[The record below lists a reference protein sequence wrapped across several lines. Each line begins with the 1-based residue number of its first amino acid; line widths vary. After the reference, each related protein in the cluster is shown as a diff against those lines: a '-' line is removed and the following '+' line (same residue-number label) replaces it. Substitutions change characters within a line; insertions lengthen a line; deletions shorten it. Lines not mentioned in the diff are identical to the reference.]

1 MSDFKNLI
9 KVKTVSAQQKV
20 SLFHVRVL
28 FQKGEGVDDKFHL
41 KCPCNTKK
49 NNGYQC
55 KGIKK
60 HAKLPTHA
68 TFRNDLQV
76 AFDNE
81 GIYGVIQLMKRN
93 HFWSHEYTVNSK
105 KAIYITFRVRV
116 KPTLAL
122 LATVKITSLDPN
134 FEFDYKGSV
143 PHEVIAKM
151 EESCSLLDS
160 CQGIKEEDA
169 YFCASVARN
178 ELLHWCCGGMTQATS
193 SSTSA
198 IARNAMQE
206 EHEEEQPQDD
216 DEEESE
222 EEPEEVPQ
230 EEPRSNVGESE
241 AEQLMRLVRGIQP
254 PTGSLR
260 DEVREAMMAITNPQH
275 ENLSP
280 EEQQRVTLKFQRNLL
295 NIQSLLPEPHVDE
308 ATSSTTDQASIADRV
323 KARSEQKQLEAE
335 EERERRKIVCDEIT
349 DTKIRDNLS
358 ERKLLQKSLNFQ
370 KALEIIEKEEED
382 M

>member
-1 MSDFKNLI
+1 M
-9 KVKTVSAQQKV
+9 
-20 SLFHVRVL
+20 
-28 FQKGEGVDDKFHL
+28 
-41 KCPCNTKK
+41 
-49 NNGYQC
+49 
-55 KGIKK
+55 
-60 HAKLPTHA
+60 
-68 TFRNDLQV
+68 
-76 AFDNE
+76 
-81 GIYGVIQLMKRN
+81 
-93 HFWSHEYTVNSK
+93 
-105 KAIYITFRVRV
+105 
-116 KPTLAL
+116 
-122 LATVKITSLDPN
+122 
-134 FEFDYKGSV
+134 
-143 PHEVIAKM
+143 
-151 EESCSLLDS
+151 
-160 CQGIKEEDA
+160 
-169 YFCASVARN
+169 
-178 ELLHWCCGGMTQATS
+178 
-193 SSTSA
+193 
-198 IARNAMQE
+198 
-206 EHEEEQPQDD
+206 
-216 DEEESE
+216 
-222 EEPEEVPQ
+222 PQ

-335 EERERRKIVCDEIT
+335 EERERRKIVCDEIR